1 MTFADRADAGRQ
13 LAEKLLKHAYTR
25 PLVLALPRGG
35 VPVGREVARALKAPL
50 DTLVARKI
58 GAPFN
63 PEWAVGA
70 IAPHDVVIL
79 DDDAMKSASVSRLA
93 VEGTIAAE
101 RKELTRR
108 INAYRSGSFSA
119 GFIPKTVVVVDD
131 GVATGLTA
139 RAALRAARAR
149 YPKVRLVFAAPV
161 CIGRSEKELAGEAD
175 DIVCLTSPAGFYA
188 VGQAYE
194 RFEQV
199 TDDEVLAY
207 LKTASKK

>member
-13 LAEKLLKHAYTR
+13 LAGELLKHAYAR

-35 VPVGREVARALKAPL
+35 VPVGREVARALHAPL

-70 IAPHDVVIL
+70 IAPHDVVVL

-93 VEGTIAAE
+93 VEGTIATE

-139 RAALRAARAR
+139 RAALRAARAK
-149 YPKVRLVFAAPV
+149 YPKAKLVFAAPV
-161 CIGRSEKELAGEAD
+161 CIGSSEKELAKEAD
-175 DIVCLTSPAGFYA
+175 DVVCLTSSAGLYA

-207 LKTASKK
+207 LKTTSKK

>member
-13 LAEKLLKHAYTR
+13 LAEKLLKHAYAR
-25 PLVLALPRGG
+25 PLILALPRGG
-35 VPVGREVARALKAPL
+35 VPVGREVARTLKAPL

-58 GAPFN
+58 GAPLN

-93 VEGTIAAE
+93 VEGTISAE
-101 RKELTRR
+101 RKELARR
-108 INAYRSGSFSA
+108 AATYRSGSFSA

-139 RAALRAARAR
+139 RAALRAARAK
-149 YPKVRLVFAAPV
+149 YPNAYLVFAAPACV
-161 CIGRSEKELAGEAD
+161 GRSEKELAGEAD
-175 DIVCLTSPAGFYA
+175 DVVCLTSPAGLYA
-188 VGQAYE
+188 VGQAYD

-199 TDDEVLAY
+199 TDDEVLEY
-207 LKTASKK
+207 LNTI

>member
-139 RAALRAARAR
+139 PPPAARRAAGRR
-149 YPKVRLVFAAPV
+149 YEN
-161 CIGRSEKELAGEAD
+161 S
-175 DIVCLTSPAGFYA
+175 CL
-188 VGQAYE
+188 
-194 RFEQV
+194 
-199 TDDEVLAY
+199 
-207 LKTASKK
+207 

>member
-13 LAEKLLKHAYTR
+13 LAGELLKHAYAR

-35 VPVGREVARALKAPL
+35 VPVGREVARALHAPL

-70 IAPHDVVIL
+70 IAPHDVVVL

-93 VEGTIAAE
+93 VEGTIATE

-139 RAALRAARAR
+139 RAALR
-149 YPKVRLVFAAPV
+149 
-161 CIGRSEKELAGEAD
+161 GRSSFMSYVECFIQIIFYVFG
-175 DIVCLTSPAGFYA
+175 IVYFYCKFS
-188 VGQAYE
+188 YW
-194 RFEQV
+194 R
-199 TDDEVLAY
+199 DN
-207 LKTASKK
+207 